1 MPGGR
6 SAGASSHAISASV
19 SPAPPTRGR
28 GDAPAIPPSNIMHS
42 RSLGHRA
49 PLLWLV
55 LPFMAGLA
63 AGRAGEF
70 TPAAWQL
77 ALALLGVIAAAV
89 LLRATRGWALTLI
102 FALFFA
108 GLSAYGRERA
118 RLPAWDKLPP
128 REARMALRV
137 DRVFAQRDARKASGL
152 GTVIRVDEHLHELR
166 GQRVSFSLTLRKGEP
181 PPVRSTVVS
190 TVGVLVTLPRSPP
203 ANTFDGYLAAAGVNF
218 RLTRGRILGE
228 EKPPHAY
235 YRFCAKMGARFEA
248 TLGLGIAAKRP
259 ALAGLLRAMMLGE
272 TPELTD
278 EQRLLFMQSGTMHL
292 FAISGLNIAVIS
304 GSIQAVLLLLRLPRG
319 VRFAI
324 GVGLL
329 WLFVDI
335 TGAAP
340 SAVRAFIMAIFLQ
353 AAFVLRRPANPLA
366 ALVASALVV
375 LLLSPLQLFS
385 ASFLMSYGIVTALLI
400 LGLPLSEAWLAYA
413 TPWRDLPES
422 TWRWWHIVTAATW
435 RWGVSAIA
443 IGVATTL
450 VSLLTSVQFFGLLT
464 PGGLLANLI
473 LIPAAMG
480 ATLGGFASLL
490 CGLVNF
496 HPGVVLCNH
505 AAALVLWAIEWLVR
519 QSVKLPG
526 AFVPAHFAAPWIGGT
541 ALAVLMA
548 TLVAGYAVHWRRARG
563 GWWPPFAVVALALA
577 FGIKFGN

>member
-1 MPGGR
+1 MSTNGAESTSGGKSAGDSRPAGSASPGGVPR
-6 SAGASSHAISASV
+6 QA
-19 SPAPPTRGR
+19 TL
-28 GDAPAIPPSNIMHS
+28 MHS

-55 LPFMAGLA
+55 VPFMAGLT
-63 AGRAGEF
+63 AGHAGGF
-70 TPAAWQL
+70 APARWQL
-77 ALALLGVIAAAV
+77 ALALLAAMAATILV
-89 LLRATRGWALTLI
+89 RATRGWAVSLVL
-102 FALFFA
+102 ALFFA
-108 GLSAYGRERA
+108 GLAAYGRERA
-118 RLPAWDKLPP
+118 RIPGWDNLPP
-128 REARMALRV
+128 REARMSLRV
-137 DRVFAQRDARKASGL
+137 DRVFAQRDARKASGI
-152 GTVIRVDEHLHELR
+152 GTVVHVDNPLQELR

-181 PPVRSTVVS
+181 PPVRSTIVS
-190 TVGVLVTLPRSPP
+190 AVGVLNTLPRSPP

-218 RLTRGRILGE
+218 RLTRGRIVAA
-228 EKPPHAY
+228 EKPPWAY
-235 YRFCAKMGARFEA
+235 YRFCAKMAARFEA
-248 TLGLGIAAKRP
+248 TLGFGIVAKRP

-304 GSIQAVLLLLRLPRG
+304 GSIQAVLLLLRLPRWA
-319 VRFAI
+319 RFAI
-324 GVGLL
+324 GAGLL

-340 SAVRAFIMAIFLQ
+340 SAVRAFIMAVFLQ

-400 LGLPLSEAWLAYA
+400 LGLPLSDAWLART
-413 TPWRDLPES
+413 TPWRDLPEL
-422 TWRWWHIVTAATW
+422 TWRWWHVATAATW
-435 RWGVSAIA
+435 RWAVSAIA

-464 PGGLLANLI
+464 PGALLANLV
-473 LIPAAMG
+473 LIPAAMA

-496 HPGVVLCNH
+496 GPGVVLCNH

-519 QSVKLPG
+519 QSVRLPG

-541 ALAVLMA
+541 ALGVLML
-548 TLVAGYAVHWRRARG
+548 TLVAGYATHWQRSRG
-563 GWWPPFAVVALALA
+563 GWWPPFVLVALVLAL
-577 FGIKFGN
+577 GIKFGN